1 MGFKKVEKKDNNLY
15 EIEFLL
21 EKDAFDAAIDRVYRK
36 QVKNLNVP
44 GFRKG
49 KAPKAI
55 IEKMYGKGI
64 FYEDAINDLIPDAY
78 TAAEKES
85 GLEVVSRPEFDIVTI
100 DDAGVMMKATVYT
113 KPEVAIEGYAGLEV
127 ERANTD
133 ATDDEVEHEL
143 GHIRERNSR
152 TIDVEDRA
160 AESGDVA
167 NIDFDGYVDGVAF
180 DGGKSEGYDLTLGS
194 GQFIPG
200 FEEQIVGKSI
210 GESFD
215 VNVSFPEEYHASEL
229 AGKAAVFKCKLNAL
243 KKIELPEL
251 DDEFAKD
258 VSEFDTLAE
267 YKADI
272 KAKIAERKA
281 KAEDN
286 AVEEKLLGMLIEK
299 LEGDIPAPMIEAE
312 AENFVRDYDNRLRSQ
327 GMDLA
332 TYFKYTGQTLEGLRE
347 SMLPMAE
354 KQVKSRLAL
363 EKISQLEGFSASEDE
378 IEAEYADIAKAYG
391 LEADKVK
398 AIVDSEGVA
407 KDIIVR
413 KAMDF
418 VKEKAIIKGQKPA
431 KKAAAKKP
439 AAKAADAETAEEKP
453 AVKKASTTAK
463 KTTTTAKKTTA
474 AKKPA
479 AKAEGEATEKKT
491 TAKKTTKKA
500 ADSDKAE

>member
-1 MGFKKVEKKDNNLY
+1 MSFKKVEKKDNNLY

-21 EKDAFDAAIDRVYRK
+21 EKDAFDAAVDRVYRK
-36 QVKNLNVP
+36 QVKSLNVP

-64 FYEDAINDLIPDAY
+64 FYEDAINELIPDAY

-100 DDAGVMMKATVYT
+100 DDEGVMMKAVVYT
-113 KPEVAIEGYAGLEV
+113 KPEVTIDGYAGLEV
-127 ERANTD
+127 ERKSTD
-133 ATDDEVEHEL
+133 VTDEEVEHEL
-143 GHIRERNSR
+143 GHVRERNSR

-160 AESGDVA
+160 AETGDVA

-200 FEEQIVGKSI
+200 FEEQIIGKKI

-215 VNVSFPEEYHASEL
+215 VNVSFPEDYHATEL
-229 AGKAAVFKCKLNAL
+229 AGKASVFKCKLNAL

-258 VSEFDTLAE
+258 VSEFDTLDE

-272 KAKIAERKA
+272 KAKIADRKA
-281 KAEDN
+281 KAEDS

-312 AENFVRDYDNRLRSQ
+312 AENLVRDYDNRLRSQ

-332 TYFKYTGQTLEGLRE
+332 TYFKYTGQTLDQLRD

-363 EKISQLEGFSASEDE
+363 EKISQIENITASDDE

-398 AIVDSEGVA
+398 EIVDREGVA

-413 KAMDF
+413 KAMDL
-418 VKEKAIIKGQKPA
+418 VKEKAVIKAEKPA
-431 KKAAAKKP
+431 KKTTKKATAK
-439 AAKAADAETAEEKP
+439 ADAETAEEKP
-453 AVKKASTTAK
+453 AAK
-463 KTTTTAKKTTA
+463 KTTTKKTTT

-479 AKAEGEATEKKT
+479 AKAEGEAAEKKPA
-491 TAKKTTKKA
+491 AKKTTKKA
-500 ADSDKAE
+500 ADTDKAE

>member
-1 MGFKKVEKKDNNLY
+1 MSFKKVEKKDNNLY

-21 EKDAFDAAIDRVYRK
+21 EKDAFDAAVDRVYRK
-36 QVKNLNVP
+36 QAKNLNVP

-64 FYEDAINDLIPDAY
+64 FYEDAINELIPDAY

-100 DDAGVMMKATVYT
+100 DDEGVMMKATVYT
-113 KPEVAIEGYAGLEV
+113 KPDVTIEGYTGLEV
-127 ERANTD
+127 ERKSTD
-133 ATDDEVEHEL
+133 VSDDEVEHEL
-143 GHIRERNSR
+143 GHVRERNSR
-152 TIDVEDRA
+152 TIDIEDRA
-160 AESGDVA
+160 AETGDVA

-180 DGGKSEGYDLTLGS
+180 EGGKSEGYDLTLGS

-200 FEEQIVGKSI
+200 FEEQIVGKKT

-215 VNVSFPEEYHASEL
+215 VNVSFPEDYHVSEL
-229 AGKAAVFKCKLNAL
+229 AGKASVFKCKLNSL
-243 KKIELPEL
+243 KKVELPEL

-258 VSEFDTLAE
+258 VSEFDTLDE

-272 KAKIAERKA
+272 KAKIADRKA
-281 KAEDN
+281 KAEDA
-286 AVEEKLLGMLIEK
+286 AVEEKLLGMLVEK

-312 AENFVRDYDNRLRSQ
+312 AENQVRDYDNRLRSQ

-332 TYFKYTGQTLEGLRE
+332 TYFKYTGQTLEQLRE

-354 KQVKSRLAL
+354 KQIKSRLAL
-363 EKISQLEGFSASEDE
+363 EKISQIENLSATDEE

-398 AIVDSEGVA
+398 ELVDREGVA
-407 KDIIVR
+407 KDIVVR

-418 VKEKAIIKGQKPA
+418 VKEKAVIKAEKPA
-431 KKAAAKKP
+431 KKTTKK
-439 AAKAADAETAEEKP
+439 ATAKAADAETAEEKP
-453 AVKKASTTAK
+453 A
-463 KTTTTAKKTTA
+463 AKKTTA
-474 AKKPA
+474 KKATTAKKPA
-479 AKAEGEATEKKT
+479 AKAEGEAAEKKT

-500 ADSDKAE
+500 ADTDKAE

>member
-1 MGFKKVEKKDNNLY
+1 MSFKKVEKKDNNLY

-21 EKDAFDAAIDRVYRK
+21 EKAEFDAAVNRVYLK
-36 QVKNLNVP
+36 KAKNLNVP

-85 GLEVVSRPEFDIVTI
+85 GLEVVSRPEFDIVNI
-100 DDAGVMMKATVYT
+100 DDEGVLMKAVVYT
-113 KPEVAIEGYAGLEV
+113 KPEATIEGYLGLDV
-127 ERANTD
+127 ERAST
-133 ATDDEVEHEL
+133 AVTDDEVAHEL
-143 GHIRERNSR
+143 EHVRERNSR
-152 TIDVEDRA
+152 TIDVLDRA
-160 AESGDVA
+160 AQNGDIA

-200 FEEQIVGKSI
+200 FEEQIVGKNI

-215 VNVSFPEEYHASEL
+215 VNVEFPAEYHATEL
-229 AGKAAVFKCKLNAL
+229 AGKPAVFKCKLNAL
-243 KKIELPEL
+243 KLVELPAL

-258 VSEFDTLAE
+258 VSEFDTLDE

-272 KAKIAERKA
+272 KAKIADRKT

-286 AVEEKLLGMLIEK
+286 AVEEKLLGMLIDK
-299 LEGDIPAPMIEAE
+299 LVCDIPAPMIENE
-312 AENFVRDYDNRLRSQ
+312 AENLVRDYDNRLRSQ
-327 GMDLA
+327 GMDLN
-332 TYFKYTGQTLEGLRE
+332 TYFKYTGQTLDQLRA
-347 SMLPMAE
+347 SMMPMAE

-363 EKISQLEGFSASEDE
+363 EKIAALENITASDE
-378 IEAEYADIAKAYG
+378 EIDAEYADIAKAYG

-398 AIVDSEGVA
+398 ELVDKEGVA

-413 KAMDF
+413 KAMDL
-418 VKEKAIIKGQKPA
+418 VKSKANVSEQKP
-431 KKAAAKKP
+431 
-439 AAKAADAETAEEKP
+439 
-453 AVKKASTTAK
+453 
-463 KTTTTAKKTTA
+463 
-474 AKKPA
+474 
-479 AKAEGEATEKKT
+479 
-491 TAKKTTKKA
+491 AKKTTKKA
-500 ADSDKAE
+500 TAKKADAEKADADKADEAPAEKKTTRKCASKSTTAKKAADPEKKTANTEKKTTTKKTTKKADTTEA